1 VVRPIHLLGL
11 GAATGLL
18 LCPAIASA
26 DTALNPALSRLVLD
40 HRCNAAGVGGNG
52 NDEAYMQSG
61 VTEVGR
67 YQDQGTIPGQGTYL
81 DTTGR
86 SSCAPNHVAF
96 KQLMAQWGFALA
108 PAAMHTARTTGFGGF
123 HFSLEAMYTKIDN
136 DSSYWKLGTQG
147 PRDPT
152 SNKASIF
159 NSSPPSMIQ
168 MYSIRV
174 RKSFGFG
181 LELATQV
188 GYVPSSTILSGGAD
202 VRMALLEGFRTGFLG
217 ILPDVAVGGGV
228 RTITGTPEFQLTTV
242 GLDVQLSKPIA
253 LASQSVLSPW
263 IGYQYLWIFG
273 DSGLIDTTPATDPVG
288 YCQFTGTNVPGNPD
302 PQPMKNPM
310 GGDHVYDGQPVC
322 AGTNGGRNSS
332 PLDFNNNVVFNNARL
347 ERQRGMVGL
356 SYRYEM
362 VALGMA
368 FITDLVDPAD
378 AQVGNDVMDM
388 PTGNGP
394 PKPVTDADA
403 MKGVKRQWSLV
414 FEVGAMF

>member
-1 VVRPIHLLGL
+1 MVRPIHLLGL

-18 LCPAIASA
+18 LSPAIASA
-26 DTALNPALSRLVLD
+26 DQALNPALSRLVVD
-40 HRCNAAGVGGNG
+40 HRCNALHVGDGS
-52 NDEAYMQSG
+52 DAAYMQSG
-61 VTEVGR
+61 VTQVGR
-67 YQDQGTIPGQGTYL
+67 YNDAGSSPGAGTFQE
-81 DTTGR
+81 TTGR
-86 SSCAPNHVAF
+86 DACSPNHVAF

-123 HFSLEAMYTKIDN
+123 HFSIEGMYTKID
-136 DSSYWKLGTQG
+136 DGASYWKLGTQG
-147 PRDPT
+147 PRAAE
-152 SNKASIF
+152 SNKASIY
-159 NSSPPSMIQ
+159 NNSPPSMIQ
-168 MYSIRV
+168 MYSVRV
-174 RKSFGFG
+174 RKNFGFG

-188 GYVPSSTILSGGAD
+188 GFVPSSTILSGGAD

-253 LASQSVLSPW
+253 IASQSVLSPW

-302 PQPMKNPM
+302 PQANKNPM
-310 GGDHVYDGQPVC
+310 GKDHIYDGQPVC

-356 SYRYEM
+356 AYRYEM

-378 AQVGNDVMDM
+378 AQVGNDAVQM
-388 PTGNGP
+388 PKGNGELQT
-394 PKPVTDADA
+394 VTDADA
-403 MKGVKRQWSLV
+403 MKNVKRQWSLV

>member
-1 VVRPIHLLGL
+1 
-11 GAATGLL
+11 
-18 LCPAIASA
+18 
-26 DTALNPALSRLVLD
+26 
-40 HRCNAAGVGGNG
+40 
-52 NDEAYMQSG
+52 MQSG
-61 VTEVGR
+61 VTQVGR
-67 YQDQGTIPGQGTYL
+67 YNDVGSSPGVGTFQE
-81 DTTGR
+81 TTGR
-86 SSCAPNHVAF
+86 DACSPNHVAF

-123 HFSLEAMYTKIDN
+123 HFSIEGMYTKID
-136 DSSYWKLGTQG
+136 DGASYWKLGTQG
-147 PRDPT
+147 PRAAE
-152 SNKASIF
+152 SNKASIY
-159 NSSPPSMIQ
+159 NNSPPSMIS
-168 MYSIRV
+168 MYSLRV
-174 RKSFGFG
+174 RKNFGFG

-188 GYVPSSTILSGGAD
+188 GFVPSSTILSGGAD

-253 LASQSVLSPW
+253 IASQSVLSPW

-302 PQPMKNPM
+302 PQASKNPANK
-310 GGDHVYDGQPVC
+310 DHIFDGQPVC

-378 AQVGNDVMDM
+378 AQVGNDSVQM
-388 PTGNGP
+388 PKGNGELQT
-394 PKPVTDADA
+394 VTDADA
-403 MKGVKRQWSLV
+403 MKNVKRQWSLV

>member
-1 VVRPIHLLGL
+1 MVRPFHLLGL
-11 GAATGLL
+11 GAAAGLL
-18 LCPAIASA
+18 LAPAIAAA
-26 DTALNPALSRLVLD
+26 DQSLNPALSRLVVD
-40 HRCNAAGVGGNG
+40 HRCNADIVGGVGT
-52 NDEAYMQSG
+52 DQAYMTQR
-61 VTEVGR
+61 VTHVGR
-67 YQDQGTIPGQGTYL
+67 YNDNDAVRSSL
-81 DTTGR
+81 RDLTGR
-86 SSCAPNHVAF
+86 DECAPNHVLF

-108 PAAMHTARTTGFGGF
+108 PSAMHSARTTGFGGF
-123 HFSLEAMYTKIDN
+123 HFSLEAMYTKID
-136 DSSYWKLGTQG
+136 DGSVYWQLGSQG

-152 SNKASIF
+152 SNKGSIY

-168 MYSIRV
+168 MYSVRV

-202 VRMALLEGFRTGFLG
+202 VRMSLLEGFRTGFLG

-242 GLDVQLSKPIA
+242 GLDVQLSKPLAI
-253 LASQSVLSPW
+253 ASQSVLTPW

-288 YCQFTGTNVPGNPD
+288 YCQFTGPNVPGNPD
-302 PQPMKNPM
+302 PVKIAKNS
-310 GGDHVYDGQPVC
+310 GAYDGQPVC
-322 AGTNGGRNSS
+322 AGTQGTARHS

-347 ERQRGMVGL
+347 ERQRGMIGL
-356 SYRYEM
+356 TYRYEM
-362 VALGMA
+362 VALGME

-378 AQVGNDVMDM
+378 AQVGNDTVQM
-388 PTGNGP
+388 PTGQKGQLRD
-394 PKPVTDADA
+394 VTDSDA
-403 MKGVKRQWSLV
+403 LKEVKRQWSLV

>member
-1 VVRPIHLLGL
+1 
-11 GAATGLL
+11 
-18 LCPAIASA
+18 
-26 DTALNPALSRLVLD
+26 
-40 HRCNAAGVGGNG
+40 
-52 NDEAYMQSG
+52 M
-61 VTEVGR
+61 
-67 YQDQGTIPGQGTYL
+67 
-81 DTTGR
+81 
-86 SSCAPNHVAF
+86 AF

-108 PAAMHTARTTGFGGF
+108 PAAMHSARTTGFGGF
-123 HFSLEAMYTKIDN
+123 HFSVEAMYTKIDN
-136 DSSYWKLGTQG
+136 GASYWKLGTQG
-147 PRDPT
+147 PRDQT
-152 SNKASIF
+152 SNKASIY
-159 NSSPPSMIQ
+159 NSSPPSMIH
-168 MYSIRV
+168 MYSLRV

-188 GYVPSSTILSGGAD
+188 GFVPNSTILSGGAD

-228 RTITGTPEFQLTTV
+228 RTITGTPEFQMTTV
-242 GLDVQLSKPIA
+242 GLDVQLSKPISI
-253 LASQSVLSPW
+253 ASQSVLTPW

-288 YCQFTGTNVPGNPD
+288 YCQFTGTNVPGNAD
-302 PQPMKNPM
+302 PQANKQEQPS
-310 GGDHVYDGQPVC
+310 GRQVYDGQPVC
-322 AGTNGGRNSS
+322 AGTNPASSGQRSS

-378 AQVGNDVMDM
+378 AQVGDDTVLM
-388 PTGNGP
+388 PTGTPGRYRT
-394 PKPVTDADA
+394 VTDADTL
-403 MKGVKRQWSLV
+403 KDVKRQWSLV